1 MADPIEV
8 LITLPFPEE
17 LLNQL
22 RGVSPRIKITAA
34 RASKP
39 EDIHSDIWKKTEV
52 LYTDRVLPDPDQAE
66 NLKWIQFHYA
76 GIDHVAD
83 HSIFSKNDLL
93 FTTLSGAA
101 ASQVAEYVLM
111 MLLALG
117 HRLPELFNH
126 QKRAEWPGDRWERFK
141 PLELRGSTVGIV
153 GYGSIGRQVANLL
166 RPFGAK
172 VLATKRDPMHPKDP
186 GYIPESQGD
195 PGGDLVTRLYP
206 PQAIRSMMK
215 ECDFVIVTVPLTRET
230 NNMVGPEELAVLKPT
245 AFLVDV
251 SRGEVVN
258 SSALFNALRDKKLAG
273 AALDVHSE
281 EPLPAN
287 SPFWKLSNVLLTP
300 HISGITA
307 HYDQR
312 AADLFIENLNRY
324 LAGHSLYNEFNIHE
338 GY

>member
-34 RASKP
+34 RANKP

-52 LYTDRVLPDPDQAE
+52 LYTDKVLPHPDQVE

-111 MLLALG
+111 MLLGLG

-126 QKRAEWPGDRWERFK
+126 QKRAEWPADRWERFK

-230 NNMVGPEELAVLKPT
+230 KNMVGLEELAVLKPT

-251 SRGEVVN
+251 SRGGVVN

-281 EPLPAN
+281 EPLSAN
-287 SPFWKLSNVLLTP
+287 SPFWKLPNVLLTP